1 MLDPGLVARA
11 RRWGLFTSF
20 SSFAFQF
27 NKNVKKQS
35 WQATC
40 ADVQAMW
47 ASTAVATMDASKY
60 TMHRSKS
67 IFTGSHG
74 RCSFQITIEMSFERR

>member
-35 WQATC
+35 WQ
-40 ADVQAMW
+40 